1 MKFSNLEQTLNKNF
15 VLNLEIKVI
24 EKESILEALGR
35 RVLKVQ
41 YSPETVETAQ
51 NLASWCTSVLRCS
64 QSLVTSLACEIKKV
78 KGARVGKMKHF

>member
-35 RVLKVQ
+35 RVLKV
-41 YSPETVETAQ
+41 SIAQ
-51 NLASWCTSVLRCS
+51 KLWKLLR
-64 QSLVTSLACEIKKV
+64 TY
-78 KGARVGKMKHF
+78 